1 MNPQVL
7 LAYIVGRGSLEVESK
22 PEPDLLDAVG
32 VLVSQGYLAKKRG
45 VFFPTSQANVVI
57 AEELGL

>member
-7 LAYIVGRGSLEVESK
+7 LAYIVGRGSFQFDTK
-22 PEPDLLDAVG
+22 PDRDLFDAVG
-32 VLVSQGYLAKKRG
+32 VLVSQGYLVKKRS

>member
-7 LAYIVGRGSLEVESK
+7 LAYIVGRGSFELESK
-22 PEPDLLDAVG
+22 PHIDLFEAVAE
-32 VLVSQGYLAKKRG
+32 LVAQGYLAKKKG
-45 VFFPTSQANVVI
+45 VFFPTQQASVVI

>member
-7 LAYIVGRGSLEVESK
+7 LAYIVGRGSMWFDTK
-22 PEPDLLDAVG
+22 PEPDLVEAVG
-32 VLVSQGYLAKKRG
+32 VLVSQGYLVKKRG